1 MGNATSVL
9 VDRLCLDYFKQ
20 NKTLQDGCQSCAR
33 QKPHDTRNGEDTKG
47 TLQVLLLCTIKRV
60 IFIVDISNINITKII
75 IRWII
80 SASYF
85 VVLLC
90 PRIIFAAAPLLLLH
104 CFFLLSYYLLFVRPP
119 AVSLKQTT
127 LVFPSISIK

>member
-20 NKTLQDGCQSCAR
+20 NKTLQDGCQSCAQ
-33 QKPHDTRNGEDTKG
+33 QKLHDTRNGEDTKG
-47 TLQVLLLCTIKRV
+47 TLQVLFLCTIKRV

-90 PRIIFAAAPLLLLH
+90 PRIIFAACCTIRSASSATLFFSAFILLII
-104 CFFLLSYYLLFVRPP
+104 C
-119 AVSLKQTT
+119 
-127 LVFPSISIK
+127 